1 MDAYLD
7 YRSQKELA
15 GRANGCITGLQVIKG
30 ASWTGGWMHNWMHL
44 KKGEL
49 AKNVDLCFL

>member
-15 GRANGCITGLQVIKG
+15 GLANGCITGLQVSKG